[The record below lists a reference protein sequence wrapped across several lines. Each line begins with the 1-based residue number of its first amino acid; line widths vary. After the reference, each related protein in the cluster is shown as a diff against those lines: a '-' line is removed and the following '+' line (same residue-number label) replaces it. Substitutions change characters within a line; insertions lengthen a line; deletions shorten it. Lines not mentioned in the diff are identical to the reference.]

1 LACATTIGAVCAC
14 DAAVA
19 NCITVKAEVASST
32 RRRFFMMIEVPGK
45 VLAAKK
51 YSTPEWVR

>member
-1 LACATTIGAVCAC
+1 V
-14 DAAVA
+14 VA

-45 VLAAKK
+45 VLAAKEIFNTRMGQVNG
-51 YSTPEWVR
+51 SSASR